1 MIRKLSE
8 LSSLLLNR
16 INAIGGV
23 IIMAEK
29 LSIQQVRKFVEENSE
44 CTLISTE
51 YLNVS
56 VEKFLVS
63 LIQDLNP
70 KIEEIAES
78 VE

>member
-29 LSIQQVRKFVEENSE
+29 LSIQQVRKF
-44 CTLISTE
+44 
-51 YLNVS
+51 
-56 VEKFLVS
+56 
-63 LIQDLNP
+63 
-70 KIEEIAES
+70 
-78 VE
+78 